1 MSYLDGIAMNGISGL
16 TLGGSALVI
25 ALSSPIPVVVTLV
38 LLVHNDRPHSSSIAY
53 LSGRVAA
60 LAVLATAFMH
70 VPRSLAGLDGPTPA
84 WTSWAIIA
92 AGALLV
98 TLGVRQWRQRGRT
111 DRTPSWED
119 NVARMGPKTSAA
131 AGIFTGLNAKVLAVS
146 AAVGT
151 HVGALHS
158 TILGAAG
165 MVAYYAV
172 LANSTV
178 AAPILAYLLAG
189 PRIDP
194 LLKRLRHWMQIQH
207 RALTATLLVTIG
219 CAMVLYGIAGT

>member
-16 TLGGSALVI
+16 TLGGCALVI
-25 ALSSPIPVVVTLV
+25 ALSSPIPVAVTLV

-53 LSGRVAA
+53 LSGRVAT

-70 VPRSLAGLDGPTPA
+70 APRSLAGLDAPKPA
-84 WTSWAIIA
+84 WTTWVITVV
-92 AGALLV
+92 GALLI
-98 TLGVRQWRQRGRT
+98 TLGVRQWRQRAKT

-151 HVGALHS
+151 HVGAQHS

-165 MVAYYAV
+165 MLAYYAV

-178 AAPILAYLLAG
+178 AGPILAYLIAR

-207 RALTATLLVTIG
+207 RALTATLLVVFG
-219 CAMVLYGIAGT
+219 CATVLYGIAGT

>member
-1 MSYLDGIAMNGISGL
+1 MNGISGL
-16 TLGGSALVI
+16 TLTACALVI
-25 ALSSPIPVVVTLV
+25 ALSSPVPVVVTLV
-38 LLVHNDRPHSSSIAY
+38 LLVHNDRPHSSSIGY
-53 LSGRVAA
+53 LSGRVVTLCAIT
-60 LAVLATAFMH
+60 TASMH
-70 VPRSLAGLDGPTPA
+70 VPRLLTGLQGPAPA
-84 WTSWAIIA
+84 WTSWAIIT
-92 AGALLV
+92 AGALRV

-111 DRTPSWED
+111 DRPPSWED

-158 TILGAAG
+158 TVLGAAG

-178 AAPILAYLLAG
+178 AAPILAYLIAG

-194 LLKRLRHWMQIQH
+194 PLKRFRRWMRIQR
-207 RALTATLLVTIG
+207 RALTATVLVIVG
-219 CAMVLYGIAGT
+219 CGVTLYGIAST

>member
-1 MSYLDGIAMNGISGL
+1 MSYLDSVAMNGISAL
-16 TLGGSALVI
+16 TLGGCALVI
-25 ALSSPIPVVVTLV
+25 ALSSPIPVAVTLV
-38 LLVHNDRPHSSSIAY
+38 LLVHNNRPHSASIAY

-70 VPRSLAGLDGPTPA
+70 APLPLAGLDGPTPA

-92 AGALLV
+92 AGALLIM
-98 TLGVRQWRQRGRT
+98 LGVRQWRQRGRT

-119 NVARMGPKTSAA
+119 NVAKMGPKTSAA
-131 AGIFTGLNAKVLAVS
+131 AGILIALNTKVLAIS
-146 AAVGT
+146 AAVGA
-151 HVGALHS
+151 HIGALHS
-158 TILGAAG
+158 TVLGAEG

-178 AAPILAYLLAG
+178 AAPILAYLIAR

-207 RALTATLLVTIG
+207 RALTATLLVVFG

>member
-1 MSYLDGIAMNGISGL
+1 MSHLDGIAMNGISGL
-16 TLGGSALVI
+16 TLSGCALVI
-25 ALSSPIPVVVTLV
+25 ALSSPIPVAVTLV

-53 LSGRVAA
+53 LSGRVAT

-70 VPRSLAGLDGPTPA
+70 APLLLARLDAPMPG
-84 WTSWAIIA
+84 WTRWAIIA

-98 TLGVRQWRQRGRT
+98 MIGAQQWRQRGKT

-131 AGIFTGLNAKVLAVS
+131 AGIFTGLNTKVLAVS
-146 AAVGT
+146 AAVG
-151 HVGALHS
+151 ALHS
-158 TILGAAG
+158 TVLGAVV
-165 MVAYYAV
+165 MVADYAV

-178 AAPILAYLLAG
+178 AAPILAYLIAR

-194 LLKRLRHWMQIQH
+194 LLKRLRRWMQIRQ
-207 RALTATLLVTIG
+207 RALTATLLVVFG
-219 CAMVLYGIAGT
+219 CAVTLYGLAGT

>member
-16 TLGGSALVI
+16 TLVGCALVI

-38 LLVHNDRPHSSSIAY
+38 LLVHNNRPHSASIAY

-60 LAVLATAFMH
+60 LSAIATVSMQ
-70 VPRSLAGLDGPTPA
+70 VPRLLARLDGPKPA

-98 TLGVRQWRQRGRT
+98 TLAVRQWRQRGRT

-158 TILGAAG
+158 TILGAVG

-178 AAPILAYLLAG
+178 AAPILAYLIAR

-194 LLKRLRHWMQIQH
+194 LLKCLRHWMQIQH
-207 RALTATLLVTIG
+207 RALTATLLVVFG
-219 CAMVLYGIAGT
+219 CAMVLYGIADT

>member
-1 MSYLDGIAMNGISGL
+1 MNGFSGL
-16 TLGGSALVI
+16 TLGGCALVI

-38 LLVHNDRPHSSSIAY
+38 LLVHNDRPHWSSIGF
-53 LSGRVAA
+53 LSGRVVTLSAI
-60 LAVLATAFMH
+60 ATVSLR
-70 VPRSLAGLDGPTPA
+70 VPRSLTGPDGPAPA
-84 WTSWAIIA
+84 WITWAIVA
-92 AGALLV
+92 AGALLIA
-98 TLGVRQWRQRGRT
+98 LGGRQWRRRGRT

-119 NVARMGPKTSAA
+119 NVAKMGPKASAA
-131 AGIFTGLNAKVLAVS
+131 AGIFTALNAKVLAVS

-151 HVGALHS
+151 HIGALHS

-165 MVAYYAV
+165 LVVYYAV

-178 AAPILAYLLAG
+178 AAPILAYLIAR

-194 LLKRLRHWMQIQH
+194 LLKRLRNWMQAQH
-207 RALTATLLVTIG
+207 QAMTATLLVVFG

>member
-1 MSYLDGIAMNGISGL
+1 MNGISGL
-16 TLGGSALVI
+16 TLSGCALVI

-60 LAVLATAFMH
+60 LAVLATVSMH
-70 VPRSLAGLDGPTPA
+70 VPRLLAGLDGPTPA
-84 WTSWAIIA
+84 WTTWVLIA

-119 NVARMGPKTSAA
+119 DVARMGPRASAA
-131 AGIFTGLNAKVLAVS
+131 VGIFTGLTNAKVLAIS

-158 TILGAAG
+158 TILGAVG

-178 AAPILAYLLAG
+178 AAPILAYLIAG

-194 LLKRLRHWMQIQH
+194 LLKRVRRWMQIQH
-207 RALTATLLVTIG
+207 RALTATVLVIVG